1 MQRVRSGGKANVA
14 NAGNNVVEITIN
26 TKQLTDD
33 MAEGIRKGLE
43 AAGIFIEGRAKAY
56 APVDTGLLRNS
67 IAHALS
73 GEQPSIGGG
82 LKGGRHQRT
91 YKSNPT
97 NKHGE
102 AVETVVGK
110 DGKARLP
117 NGTYAHV
124 VQRANSVAD
133 MRVYVGTNV
142 EYAPYVEMGH
152 VNARTGRRVPAQPYI
167 QPAFNNNMT
176 AARQIIEQYL
186 KDAAQEF
193 KNR

>member
-1 MQRVRSGGKANVA
+1 MA

-33 MAEGIRKGLE
+33 MSEGIRKGLE

-82 LKGGRHQRT
+82 LKGGRHQRS

-117 NGTYAHV
+117 NGTYSHV
-124 VQRANSVAD
+124 VPRAKNATD

-152 VNARTGRRVPAQPYI
+152 VSARTGRRVPAQPYI

-176 AARQIIEQYL
+176 AARQIIEHYL
-186 KDAAQEF
+186 KDAATEF

>member
-1 MQRVRSGGKANVA
+1 MA
-14 NAGNNVVEITIN
+14 NAGNDIVKITIN
-26 TKQLTDD
+26 TKQLTND
-33 MAEGIRKGLE
+33 MEEGVRKGLE

-67 IAHALS
+67 IAHAVS

-82 LKGGRHQRT
+82 LKSGRQQRS

-97 NKHGE
+97 NKHGD

-110 DGKARLP
+110 DGKERLP
-117 NGTYAHV
+117 NGTYSHV
-124 VQRANSVAD
+124 VQRAKKATD

-167 QPAFNNNMT
+167 QPAFNNNMVS
-176 AARQIIEQYL
+176 ARHIIEHHL
-186 KDAAQEF
+186 KDAATEF